1 MASRRRRRS
10 SNRQRALAV
19 GFGLAL
25 VVALL
30 VLAEGALRL
39 LGVEPAYQA
48 DAIGG
53 WRMLPQQT
61 GQVVRTREGD
71 TFVLSTNAE
80 GMRTTLPQARRADR
94 WRVAVM
100 GDSIVFG
107 WGVDDGQTVADG
119 LAVGLQ
125 AALGAPVEV
134 LNAAQPGYSTAQTA
148 HFLNG
153 VVADW
158 KPDLVVVFLAMHDHN
173 RVLVSDRENLRGAD
187 GPAAAVRVAL
197 ARHSRL
203 YQALRQQVV
212 PLSREPFLMP
222 GQDSSEPR
230 VERVSD
236 AERAVTLREMRER
249 VAGWGGALALGH
261 MPFLGDL
268 EAGAALPRDG
278 ADWAGAFAAEE
289 GLAIVDL
296 RACCGPDA
304 GDLVL
309 PNDPGHLSA
318 AGNRAAGVYGAG
330 AVADLLRAMGAPDG
344 PPPGAGQGS
353 RR

>member
-125 AALGAPVEV
+125 A
-134 LNAAQPGYSTAQTA
+134 
-148 HFLNG
+148 
-153 VVADW
+153 
-158 KPDLVVVFLAMHDHN
+158 
-173 RVLVSDRENLRGAD
+173 
-187 GPAAAVRVAL
+187 AL